1 MTPTQTPRFEVMRS
15 IVRRAAL
22 LSVVVFLGAS
32 LGACE
37 DSPPPE
43 LARPIVFIGVDSA
56 DWTWVDPLVEEG
68 RMPHVASLIE
78 TGTRAPL
85 RSLEPLDKSPTIW
98 TTIAT
103 GKRPVEHGVVG
114 FIDLEENLAASEM
127 RTAATFWEILGHLGW
142 RQAVL
147 GWWVTHPAPPVTGIL
162 VSDFLPYLDLE
173 EMQNE
178 DAVYPPQVWPD
189 LEPLIVRPEDV
200 SDELLARFVDEEI
213 WREHGEEA
221 DELLV
226 ELRNYVAGDLTYL
239 EMAEALYAREPFD
252 VFSVYFRGLD
262 LVSHSYWKYFE
273 PHYSNL
279 TDDDWRVRMM
289 RSVIPEYHVF
299 TDELIGEVLDA
310 IHPESR
316 VVLVSDHGFVG
327 HRRTRRG
334 LTTGV
339 KMHDVDGLIVLDGP
353 GIRTGASLEDAHVKD
368 VMPTLLAMMG
378 VPLAE
383 DLDGK
388 ILRAAFDSR
397 LQSWFERMD
406 ANVLPTYEGTVP
418 RGGRPLEI
426 DPATNE
432 AVREQLRSLGYIE

>member
-1 MTPTQTPRFEVMRS
+1 MRS
-15 IVRRAAL
+15 FVRSVFVATIVL
-22 LSVVVFLGAS
+22 PLV
-32 LGACE
+32 ACE
-37 DSPPPE
+37 SSPPPE
-43 LARPIVFIGVDSA
+43 LSRPVAFIGVDSA
-56 DWTWVDPLVEEG
+56 DWTWIDPLVEEG
-68 RMPHVASLIE
+68 RMPHVGSLIE

-114 FIDLEENLAASEM
+114 FIDLDENLAASEM

-147 GWWVTHPAPPVTGIL
+147 GWWVTHPAPPVNGIL
-162 VSDFLPYLDLE
+162 VSDFLPYLDLD

-189 LEPLIVRPEDV
+189 LEPLIVHPEDV
-200 SDELLARFVDEEI
+200 SDAQLERFVDPAV
-213 WREHGEEA
+213 WRDHPDEA
-221 DELLV
+221 AELLV
-226 ELRNYVAGDLTYL
+226 QLRNYVAGDLTYL
-239 EMAEALYAREPFD
+239 AMAKALYAREPFD
-252 VFSVYFRGLD
+252 VFTVYFRGLD
-262 LVSHSYWKYFE
+262 LVSHSYWKWFE

-289 RSVIPEYHVF
+289 RSVILEYHVF
-299 TDELIGEVLDA
+299 TDELIGEVLGLL
-310 IHPESR
+310 HPETR

-327 HRRTRRG
+327 HRRTRSG

-339 KMHDVDGLIVLDGP
+339 KMHDVDGLVVLSGP
-353 GIRTGASLEDAHVKD
+353 GIRRDATLDQPHVKD

-388 ILRAAFDSR
+388 ILRGAFEPR
-397 LQSWFERMD
+397 LQDWFAHMD
-406 ANVLPTYEGTVP
+406 ENVLPTYEGTVP

-426 DPATNE
+426 DPETNA